1 MDNATF
7 HLLKEDIVHRNLY
20 NSVLLILYILIGTLG
35 NVSVIIVYLRD
46 MKNVFTS
53 GRLFIPFLAFSDLIT
68 LLYNGGVELNDE
80 ISQPLYFSEENE
92 VSCKVNRFIGLFLV
106 IISGVLYFAIAVH
119 RYFLICKPHAKRLT
133 TRQKLVILTITGLFV
148 LGTSVPKY
156 FFVGLAEVRLDVGP
170 NQTAVAYVCG
180 TDEKYEDA
188 IGSNSY
194 LYLLTVNSF
203 IWSSIIAVLYIIV
216 GRQIHQR
223 NKEAISK
230 PYVKD
235 EESVSLSSDS
245 MRNDQIVKNKRPRPK
260 LVKQLTARSITT
272 FITNNRLSWMFI
284 LMTVL
289 NILCFTP
296 KLILDIYFNRDR
308 YFFLNQEER
317 ICVLLVF
324 FDNFYLFSNVVNPFI
339 YGFFDKE
346 FRNRFKKR
354 FCICLK

>member
-7 HLLKEDIVHRNLY
+7 QSMKHDIVNRNLY
-20 NSVLLILYILIGTLG
+20 NAVVLIFYILIGTLG

-68 LLYNGGVELNDE
+68 LLYNGGVELNNE
-80 ISQPLYFSEENE
+80 ISQPLYVSDRNE
-92 VSCKVNRFIGLFLV
+92 LSCKVNKFVGLLLV
-106 IISGVLYFAIAVH
+106 IVSGVLYFAIAVH
-119 RYFLICKPHAKRLT
+119 RYFLICKPHTKRLT
-133 TRQKLVILTITGLFV
+133 TRQKLAILIPTALFV
-148 LGTSVPKY
+148 MATSVPKY
-156 FFVGLAEVRLDVGP
+156 FFVGLAEVRLDMGS
-170 NQTAVAYVCG
+170 NQTVVGYVCG
-180 TDEKYEDA
+180 TDEQFEDA
-188 IGSNSY
+188 LGSNIY
-194 LYLLTVNSF
+194 LNMLTVNSF

-223 NKEAISK
+223 TKEAMSK

-245 MRNDQIVKNKRPRPK
+245 MRGDQIVKNKRPRPK
-260 LVKQLTARSITT
+260 LTKQLTARSITT

-284 LMTVL
+284 LMSVL
-289 NILCFTP
+289 NVLCFTP
-296 KLILDIYFNRDR
+296 KLILDIHFNKDR
-308 YFFLNQEER
+308 YLFLKQEER
-317 ICVLLVF
+317 VCVVLLF
-324 FDNFYLFSNVVNPFI
+324 FDNFYLFNNVVNPFI

-354 FCICLK
+354 FCFCLK